1 VDNHAGPHPGRG
13 KDDENGKDRRQAMTT
28 QPPTPPSQGSEAV
41 PTCYRHPDRETYVRC
56 QRCDRPICPDCMREA
71 AVGHQCVE
79 CVSEG
84 NRGLRTA
91 RTVFGGGLVA
101 RPYVSLAILGIN
113 VLLFLAQQATDNRIT
128 VDFGMNVLYVAGY
141 DQYYRLITSAFLH
154 WSILHILF
162 NSWALYVI
170 GPYLERALGHLR
182 FLALYLTS
190 ALGGSV
196 LGYWFDGPQTLSVGA
211 SGAIFGLFAAT
222 FVIGRRLDLDIR
234 GVVVL
239 IVINL
244 VITFLPGTNISWT
257 AHVGGLITGAIVA
270 AALAYAPK
278 SGRTIV
284 QGAAIGAVLLILV
297 ALVIVRTNA
306 ILLNG
311 FA

>member
-1 VDNHAGPHPGRG
+1 
-13 KDDENGKDRRQAMTT
+13 MST
-28 QPPTPPSQGSEAV
+28 QPPTPAQGSEAV

-79 CVSEG
+79 CVTEA
-84 NRGLRTA
+84 NRSTRRA

-101 RPYVSLAILGIN
+101 RPYVTLAILGLN
-113 VLLFLAQQATDNRIT
+113 VLLFLAQELTENQIT
-128 VDFGMNVLYVAGY
+128 AEFGMNVAYVALGGE
-141 DQYYRLITSAFLH
+141 YYRLITSAFLH
-154 WSILHILF
+154 WGILHILF

-170 GPYLERALGHLR
+170 GPYLEQALGHVR
-182 FLALYLTS
+182 FLALYLLG

-196 LGYWFDGPQTLSVGA
+196 LGYWFDDPRVLSVGA

-222 FVIGRRLDLDIR
+222 FVIGRRLNVDIR
-234 GVVVL
+234 GIVVL

-257 AHVGGLITGAIVA
+257 AHLGGLITGGLVA
-270 AALAYAPK
+270 AALAYAPR
-278 SGRTIV
+278 SARTPV
-284 QGAAIGAVLLILV
+284 QVAAIVVILFILA
-297 ALVIVRTNA
+297 ALVVVRTNA
-306 ILLNG
+306 ISLNG